1 MLYLIKSIFMVFFKE
16 MTSMSISIAEAMS
29 EFIRNNDSM
38 CVFITDPYDGSF
50 EITRTGIFS
59 HILSDGLD
67 PITQLR
73 DSENIHPGDKTVV
86 SAVCSDILMCKKESL
101 PDERFYVDFRGNFSD
116 DPDVPDYKW
125 LKLTVLAPKK
135 EDGGVKYIIGH
146 ITVMNNSEILTR
158 IILNSFTNDKHPEVF
173 NNRAKQILDESGD
186 RRVAFIQFDIEKFK
200 LINTTYGEDMGTE
213 ILNFIGNGLKTICND
228 SQVCIR
234 LSADV
239 FMVCTAFDST
249 EEIERLINII
259 QDRLGHYKDIH
270 YKLVFGVN
278 LVTDKS
284 LPIRKMG
291 DRAAMARQGMKGNAL
306 ENVAYYA
313 DGQENSMISRKFIED
328 SMDEALA
335 NGEFVM
341 YLQPKYS
348 ISSESIVGAE
358 ALVRWI
364 HPERGIIAPM
374 EFIPIFETNGFIT
387 KLDKCIWEQA
397 CKTIRNWID
406 KDIKPVP
413 ISINISRVHLTN
425 EKFIGVLNELIEK
438 YDISK
443 DLLEI
448 EITESMENG
457 SADDMIKK
465 LHDSGY
471 VLLMDDF
478 GSGYSSLN
486 TLKNTPFDVIKMDR
500 QFFSEFMLSDRGKKI
515 ISHTISMS
523 LDIGMGL
530 VAEGIETKEQAE
542 FLSDCGCDVAQGYY
556 YSRPITL
563 SDFDKLVQEQKNK

>member
-1 MLYLIKSIFMVFFKE
+1 

-29 EFIRNNDSM
+29 EFIQNNDGM
-38 CVFITDPYDGSF
+38 CVFITDPSDGSF

-59 HILSDGLD
+59 HILNDSSD

-73 DSENIHPGDKTVV
+73 DSENIHCGDKTVV
-86 SAVCSDILMCKKESL
+86 SAVCSDILMCKKTGL

-125 LKLTVLAPKK
+125 LKLTVLAPKN
-135 EDGGVKYIIGH
+135 EDGGIKYIIGH

-158 IILNSFTNDKHPEVF
+158 TILNSFTNDKHPEVF
-173 NNRAKQILDESGD
+173 NNRARQILDESGD

-200 LINTTYGEDMGTE
+200 LINTAYGDALGTE

-228 SQVCIR
+228 DQICIR

-249 EEIERLINII
+249 EEIERLINTI

-328 SMDEALA
+328 SMDAALA

-374 EFIPIFETNGFIT
+374 EFIPIFETNGFIK

-413 ISINISRVHLTN
+413 ISINISRVHLTD
-425 EKFIGVLNELIEK
+425 ERFIGILNELIEK

-500 QFFSEFMLSDRGKKI
+500 QFFSEFMLSERGKKI

-563 SDFDKLVQEQKNK
+563 SDFDRLVQDQKNK